1 MPLLENNYTE
11 ILCKPT
17 LWPKNTSHVLI
28 IEHSFMFVKL
38 DYSSLTRRVKKSAG
52 ISALVSKNESACK
65 SHSTQGNISD

>member
-1 MPLLENNYTE
+1 MPMLENNYTE

-28 IEHSFMFVKL
+28 IEHSIKFVKF

-52 ISALVSKNESACK
+52 ISALVSKNEPASK
-65 SHSTQGNISD
+65 SHSTQGNISE